1 MKKIFFTIVITV
13 ISSAIIYAQ
22 ALTPNAVIN
31 TPSATFVTKQ
41 VGASNNMTVDN
52 SKNVYHNKIPKN
64 RNSDITIDRK
74 DKADMLI
81 SFRQVFSKA
90 RLEQLLSERYIMMTL
105 YVSPTGQVLEV
116 RFLLHNN
123 TLLTA
128 LELESLENA
137 LKKNVVFI
145 FRPEQIKGE
154 DFIDISWL
162 VPYKRV
168 LDSIPH

>member
-1 MKKIFFTIVITV
+1 
-13 ISSAIIYAQ
+13 
-22 ALTPNAVIN
+22 
-31 TPSATFVTKQ
+31 
-41 VGASNNMTVDN
+41 
-52 SKNVYHNKIPKN
+52 
-64 RNSDITIDRK
+64 
-74 DKADMLI
+74 MLI